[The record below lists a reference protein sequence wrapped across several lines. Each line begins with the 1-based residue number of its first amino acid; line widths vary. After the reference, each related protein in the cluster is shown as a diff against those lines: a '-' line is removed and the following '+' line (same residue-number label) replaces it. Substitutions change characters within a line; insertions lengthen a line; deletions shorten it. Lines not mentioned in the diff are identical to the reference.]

1 MAYDSKYRHGLSYLN
16 HEEED
21 PCSPKILKAL
31 YAAVYDADASEDVV
45 RLLLRAY
52 DLQHGIDHDDAPEP
66 KTLQGRE
73 AELYMRSRWLPV
85 FKQEL
90 DRHCIAYSPVDRNI
104 ENSETFE
111 WPSALPYDYPI
122 RVGILKSIGE
132 RMGRADA
139 WLTKCLRDEFQKR
152 GAA

>member
-1 MAYDSKYRHGLSYLN
+1 MAYDSKYQHGLSWLGDG
-16 HEEED
+16 EED

-31 YAAVYDADASEDVV
+31 YSAVYDANASEDVV

-66 KTLQGRE
+66 KTLQGEDAWR
-73 AELYMRSRWLPV
+73 YMKARWFPV
-85 FKQEL
+85 FKREL
-90 DRHCIAYSPVDRNI
+90 QRHDIACDDRGI
-104 ENSETFE
+104 ESSETFE
-111 WPSALPYDYPI
+111 WPSALPSDYPI

-139 WLTKCLRDEFQKR
+139 WLTKCLRDEHLKR
-152 GAA
+152 VA